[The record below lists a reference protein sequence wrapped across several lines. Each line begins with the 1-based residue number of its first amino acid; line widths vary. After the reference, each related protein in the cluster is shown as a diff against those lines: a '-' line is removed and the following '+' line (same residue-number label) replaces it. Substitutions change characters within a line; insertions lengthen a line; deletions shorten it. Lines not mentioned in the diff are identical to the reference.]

1 MITKAKCPF
10 TPADVDYD
18 ESRLEEL
25 DAHFQRLMKKG
36 WIQSANYTLSRNG
49 KVFANT
55 AIGKQSFEESDN
67 RELKPDVIRGIASI
81 TKIFTATALF
91 KLFEDGYIRPNQPV
105 CEIMP
110 EFEKA
115 PFNGITIAHLLTHT
129 SGLYPDGGCFPYY
142 YTEPW
147 SFVDETKE
155 GENWVE
161 NSLKSG
167 MYNKPGKEWAYCSFG
182 FVLLGE
188 IISRVSTMRAEAFIR
203 KVILDPCGMSSSFF
217 KYEFING
224 FIPDDTA
231 RNWAERLYI
240 QDEDDKKSI
249 SRLADYHFGK
259 PVGNKE
265 FNVWDSVPATGG
277 GLFSCTEDLNRFG
290 RMLINNG
297 YADDGKRVIGRK
309 AIDRMTENY
318 TTPDILDNC
327 WGAGGVYRMYALG
340 PDTRRTADSHFS
352 KGSFFH
358 EGAGACSLLMDPQEK
373 MVASWFVPWADGGWH
388 AEALYN
394 ASAVMWSGLK

>member
-18 ESRLEEL
+18 ESRLDEL
-25 DAHFQRLMKKG
+25 NAHFQRLMKKG
-36 WIQSANYTLSRNG
+36 WIQSANYTLSRNS

-55 AIGKQSFEESDN
+55 AIGKQSFEESDK

-81 TKIFTATALF
+81 TKIFTATAMF

-110 EFEKA
+110 EFGKA

-129 SGLYPDGGCFPYY
+129 SGLYPDGGCFPYEY
-142 YTEPW
+142 VEPW
-147 SFVDETKE
+147 TFVDETKE

-217 KYEFING
+217 SYEFKAG
-224 FIPDDTA
+224 LIPDDVSQNVA
-231 RNWAERLYI
+231 ARLYI
-240 QDEDDKKSI
+240 QDDEDKQYL
-249 SRLADYHFGK
+249 SRLAGYHFGK
-259 PVGNKE
+259 PVERKD
-265 FNVWDSVPATGG
+265 FRVWDLVPTTGG
-277 GLFSCTEDLNRFG
+277 GLMSCTEDLNRFG

-297 YADDGKRVIGRK
+297 YTDDGKRVIGRK

-318 TTPDILDNC
+318 TTLDILDNC